1 MDKESNNDQESTRMI
16 NGECIECGKKIDLSD
31 AEEGELI
38 TCPECGTE
46 MEVVSL
52 NPPSLEPAPPEQEDW
67 GE

>member
-1 MDKESNNDQESTRMI
+1 MVNV
-16 NGECIECGKKIDLSD
+16 ECIECGKSIDVSE

-52 NPPSLEPAPPEQEDW
+52 NPPTLEAAPPEEEDW

>member
-1 MDKESNNDQESTRMI
+1 MTK
-16 NGECIECGKKIDLSD
+16 GECIECGKNIDLSD

-46 MEVVSL
+46 MEVISL
-52 NPPSLEPAPPEQEDW
+52 NPPSLEPAPPEEEDW